1 MSLILKQVFAFI
13 QLLNS
18 DQGLNSLAFGLA
30 FGVILGFS
38 PFLSIQTF
46 IVLFICFVFRV
57 QLGAAF
63 LSAFFFKFVAYLIDP
78 LADQLGRSLLET
90 PSLVPLWTSM
100 YNMPLVPYTR
110 FNNSIVMGSGAIGF
124 ALVIPLFFVFRALIQ
139 KYRVAFV
146 ARFKETKVW
155 KVVQSTKLYQW
166 VHKGLD
172 LYGGAL

>member
-1 MSLILKQVFAFI
+1 MSLILKQLFSFI

-18 DQGLNSLAFGLA
+18 DQGLNSIAFGLA

-38 PFLSIQTF
+38 PFLSLQTF
-46 IVLFICFVFRV
+46 IVLFICFAFRV

-63 LSAFFFKFVAYLIDP
+63 VSAFFFKFVAFLIDP
-78 LADQLGRSLLET
+78 LADRLGQALLET
-90 PSLVPLWTSM
+90 PSLVPTWTAL

-124 ALVIPLFFVFRALIQ
+124 ILVVPLFFVFRSLIE
-139 KYRVAFV
+139 KYRATFV
-146 ARFKETKVW
+146 ARFKQTKFW
-155 KVVQSTKLYQW
+155 KVIESTKLYQW